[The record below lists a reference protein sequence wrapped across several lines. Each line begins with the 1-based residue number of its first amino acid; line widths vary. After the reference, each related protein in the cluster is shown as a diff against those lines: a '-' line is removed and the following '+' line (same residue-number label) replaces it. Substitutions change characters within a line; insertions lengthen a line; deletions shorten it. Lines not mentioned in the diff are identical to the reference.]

1 MVDYFPDAT
10 CVSVKTCVLGD
21 YGLILL
27 FRNMLFV
34 TLWDKIVSFVGLWLV
49 TLSAMYNFEHTLLLC
64 AYCHEV
70 WNVLINVVFL
80 YACWLPSA
88 QASCSSVCNL
98 TASCIL
104 VTCWLEVVKA
114 WSENAGFTFY
124 RMQPSRPAS
133 VLWLAA
139 LCVADLHRFY
149 SVMTENRTDSLDT
162 QTVGFYYL
170 SHWFGSHFV

>member
-1 MVDYFPDAT
+1 MHTHEASSGAQVIYSCCYFLNYGWLFSWCYLCLSEDLCPCWLWT
-10 CVSVKTCVLGD
+10 YSVIQKYVICD
-21 YGLILL
+21 
-27 FRNMLFV
+27 FV
-34 TLWDKIVSFVGLWLV
+34 WT
-49 TLSAMYNFEHTLLLC
+49 YN
-64 AYCHEV
+64 
-70 WNVLINVVFL
+70 NVLINVVFL

-133 VLWLAA
+133 VLWLATY
-139 LCVADLHRFY
+139 CVADLHRFC
-149 SVMTENRTDSLDT
+149 SVRTENQTDSLDT
-162 QTVGFYYL
+162 RTVSFYYL
-170 SHWFGSHFV
+170 SHWFGSHSV